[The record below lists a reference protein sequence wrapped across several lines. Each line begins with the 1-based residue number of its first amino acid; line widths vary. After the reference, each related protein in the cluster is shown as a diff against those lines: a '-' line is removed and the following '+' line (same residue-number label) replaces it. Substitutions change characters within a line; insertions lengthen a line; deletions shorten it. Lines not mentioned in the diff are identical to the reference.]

1 MPSRKSTRDRQL
13 AKLAARR
20 AAERRRKRRQRVLA
34 ASLAIVVSIAG
45 LTFAAIALTGGS
57 KKGKPVA
64 APSTTPSATPSPTAS
79 AYGVACGGTVPKA
92 ASVQKKQY
100 KKAPKTIIDPKKT
113 YTMTMVTSC
122 GTIKIKLD
130 PKSAPNTVNSLVF
143 LAQQHFFDGLLFHR
157 TVQDFVIQGG
167 DPLTVAGNDPNQF
180 GTGGPGY
187 KTVDAPPKGATY
199 PPGTVAMAK
208 GSSEPNGTAG
218 SQFFI
223 VTGASADASLA
234 PGGKGQYA
242 IVGTLIAGLDVAQ
255 AIEKLPRVA
264 GGADG
269 RPAQDVYIVKVTV
282 RAS

>member
-20 AAERRRKRRQRVLA
+20 AAERRRKRRQRLLA
-34 ASLAIVVSIAG
+34 ASLAIVVAIAG

-57 KKGKPVA
+57 KAKPVA
-64 APSTTPSATPSPTAS
+64 APSSTPSASPSATAS
-79 AYGVACGGTVPKA
+79 AYAVACGGTVPKA
-92 ASVQKKQY
+92 ASVKKKQY
-100 KKAPKTIIDPKKT
+100 KKAPKTTIDPNKT

-208 GSSEPNGTAG
+208 GSSDPNGTAG

-234 PGGKGQYA
+234 PGGNGQYA
-242 IVGTLIAGLDVAQ
+242 IVGKLIAGLDVAQ
-255 AIEKLPRVA
+255 AIEKLPRV
-264 GGADG
+264 GGAADG

-282 RAS
+282 KAS

>member
-1 MPSRKSTRDRQL
+1 MPSRRSSRDRQL

-20 AAERRRKRRQRVLA
+20 AAERKRKRRQRLLA
-34 ASLAIVVSIAG
+34 ATVAIVVAIGG

-57 KKGKPVA
+57 KGKPVA
-64 APSTTPSATPSPTAS
+64 APSTTPSASPSATAS

-92 ASVQKKQY
+92 ASVKKKQY
-100 KKAPKTIIDPKKT
+100 KKPPKTIIDPKKT

-130 PKSAPNTVNSLVF
+130 QKSAPNTVNSLVF

-187 KTVDAPPKGATY
+187 QTVDAPPKGATY
-199 PPGTVAMAK
+199 PSGTVAMAK

-223 VTGASADASLA
+223 VTGASADAALA

-242 IVGTLIAGLDVAQ
+242 IVGKLIAGLDVAQ
-255 AIEKLPRVA
+255 TIEKLPRV
-264 GGADG
+264 GGSADG

-282 RAS
+282 KAS